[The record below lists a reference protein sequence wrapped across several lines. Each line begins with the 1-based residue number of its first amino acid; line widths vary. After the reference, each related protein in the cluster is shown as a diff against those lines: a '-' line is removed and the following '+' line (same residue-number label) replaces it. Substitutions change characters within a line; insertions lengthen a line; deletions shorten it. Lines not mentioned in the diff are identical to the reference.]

1 MAKRRR
7 KGLEKHIAQER
18 IATLFQRAEGEARGG
33 NLHRADRYVELA
45 RRLGMRYNVGIPRP
59 LRRRFCKGCH
69 GYLLPGR
76 TSTVRVHRGRV
87 IVHCLR
93 CGDIHRIPHAR
104 ETKARRTAPP
114 PHAEP

>member
-1 MAKRRR
+1 MGKRRR

-18 IATLFQRAEGEARGG
+18 IAVLFQRAEGEAQGG
-33 NLHRADRYVELA
+33 NLGRADRYVELA
-45 RRLGMRYNVGIPRP
+45 RRIGMRYNVGIPRH

-76 TSTVRVHRGRV
+76 TSTVRVRRGRV

-93 CGDIHRIPHAR
+93 CGATQRIPHTR
-104 ETKARRTAPP
+104 ETAARRRSSA
-114 PHAEP
+114 PHAKP